1 MHKKIIA
8 LSTAAALFS
17 TAFVAPAS
25 ASSTTYIV
33 KQGDTLTKIAKKYNT
48 TVTTLKKINEL
59 TSNTIKVK
67 QKLVVSTS
75 SKTATVQA
83 SVTTEKTETTT
94 SATKVTTNT
103 YTVVN
108 GDTLFKVS
116 RQTGMTVTELKAI
129 NNLTS
134 NTIKVGQKL
143 KVENSVSGIVT
154 TTSLNTESSSTST
167 LDINK
172 VISEAKEV
180 MGTPYKWGGTTPS
193 GFDCSGFVYY
203 AFTQAGYDISRQTAA
218 SYYQNGT
225 YTSSPEAGDLVFF
238 ATGSNRS
245 NINHM
250 GIYLGNNQFIHSSSS
265 KGVQINSV
273 TSTYYKERLVGYKK
287 SF

>member
-1 MHKKIIA
+1 MKKRIIA
-8 LSTAAALFS
+8 LSTAAALLS

-33 KQGDTLTKIAKKYNT
+33 KKGDTLTKIAKTYNT
-48 TVTTLKKINEL
+48 TVTTLKKINNL

-75 SKTATVQA
+75 STTTTGQA
-83 SVTTEKTETTT
+83 SAATEKTETTT

-103 YTVVN
+103 YTVVK
-108 GDTLFKVS
+108 GDTLSKIS
-116 RQTGMTVTELKAI
+116 RQTGMTVTKLKAL
-129 NNLTS
+129 NNLKS

-143 KVENSVSGIVT
+143 KLENSFSGIVT
-154 TTSLNTESSSTST
+154 TTSLNTESSTSA

-172 VISEAKEV
+172 VISEAKKV
-180 MGTPYKWGGTTPS
+180 IGTPYKWAGTTTA

-203 AFTQAGYDISRQTAA
+203 AFKQAGYDISRQTAA
-218 SYYQNGT
+218 SYYKNGT

-238 ATGSNRS
+238 ATGSSRS

-250 GIYLGNNQFIHSSSS
+250 GIYLGDNQFIHSSSS
-265 KGVQINSV
+265 KGVQISSV
-273 TSTYYKERLVGYKK
+273 TSTYYKERLIGYKK